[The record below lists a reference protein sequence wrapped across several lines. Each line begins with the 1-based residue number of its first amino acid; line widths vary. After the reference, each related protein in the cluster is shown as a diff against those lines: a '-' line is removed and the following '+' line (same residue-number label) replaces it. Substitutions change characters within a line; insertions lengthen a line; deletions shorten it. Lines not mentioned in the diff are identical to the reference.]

1 MKSIY
6 KITPTQPIPFV
17 SYPPNFTSMKKWMAL
32 LWAFAICFTAAAQ
45 SDGYKTPPQVLA
57 DLLLA
62 PPTPG
67 TSINDA
73 GTVLLLSDRS
83 SYPTVEDLAQP
94 ELRIAGL
101 RLNPNNYGQSRASY
115 TTNYRLQNLATNQ
128 IVQVKGL
135 PANLKA
141 VGTTWNNSQTKIAF
155 AHYTKTGIDIYV
167 IDVATATAQK
177 VNKTAAN
184 FTMGNRLGWENDQT
198 LYYAT
203 ALKPASAAP
212 PRPLAPTGPV
222 VQQNLGKTA
231 ASRTFQDLIKNSYDE
246 QLFAF
251 YATAQM
257 VRNTNGTETKI
268 GAPAIF
274 GSFDFSPDGNYI
286 YAEKYNQPFSYLVP
300 ANGFAATHYI
310 ADKNGKQVKLLA
322 NNPSYETAPIGYDNV
337 QDVPSG
343 FEWHPSKPA
352 TIIYSQPLDSGIYKK
367 RNDYHDAVY
376 SLEAP
381 FAGQPKELFKTSYRF
396 NNIDFGNE
404 TINLVAEVLQAKQK
418 VKISIWNEQ
427 SNSYTLLSERSL
439 NDAYNNPGSPVKHKN
454 KYGNS
459 VIQFVDG
466 GRAMLLTGQGASAKG
481 DLPFLNKY
489 NFDSKETKT
498 IWRCEEPYYETVL
511 KVLDANKDKFVTS
524 KQSLAEPANLYIR
537 QNGTAS
543 KITDFKDPQP
553 AMRKVKK
560 EKIFYKRNDGVDL
573 TATVYYPENFTPGV
587 DKPLPIFMWAY
598 PREFKSNADAAQ
610 VRGSQ
615 YNFTTVGWGSP
626 VFLAANGYCVMD
638 NTEFPIVGEGD
649 KEPNDNFIEQLV
661 ANAQAALNK
670 IHELKIGDTA
680 RAAVGGHSYGAF
692 MTANL
697 LAHSRLFKAGIAR
710 SGAYNRTLT
719 PFGFQNEQRTYWQA
733 PDVYN
738 KMSPFSHANKIK
750 DALLL
755 IHGEAD
761 NNPGTFPIQSERLYN
776 AIKGH
781 GGTVRYVQLPYES
794 HSYAAKENLLH
805 MLWEMNSWLDKYL
818 KK

>member
-1 MKSIY
+1 MNIK
-6 KITPTQPIPFV
+6 
-17 SYPPNFTSMKKWMAL
+17 NFHCYHYSTSNLPKQMKKWL
-32 LWAFAICFTAAAQ
+32 IGCCAIVWSLTTLAQ
-45 SDGYKTPPQVLA
+45 ADIYKTPPKVMA
-57 DLLLA
+57 DILLA
-62 PPTPG
+62 APTPG

-73 GTVLLLSDRS
+73 GTLMLLSDRS
-83 SYPTVEDLAQP
+83 SYPTIEDLAQP
-94 ELRIAGL
+94 ELRLAGL
-101 RLNPNNYGQSRASY
+101 RINPNNFGQSRISY
-115 TTNYRLQNLATNQ
+115 TTNYRLQNLQTKK
-128 IVQVKGL
+128 ITPVKGL
-135 PANLKA
+135 PPNLKA
-141 VGTTWNNSQTKIAF
+141 VGTSWNNNQTKIAF
-155 AHYTKTGIDIYV
+155 AHYSTTAIDIYV
-167 IDVATATAQK
+167 IDVATAMARK
-177 VNKTAAN
+177 VNKQPAN
-184 FTMGNRLGWENDQT
+184 FVMGNQLGWENNNT

-203 ALKPASAAP
+203 TLQPATKAPAKPT
-212 PRPLAPTGPV
+212 APTGPV
-222 VQQNLGKTA
+222 VQENIGKTA
-231 ASRTFQDLIKNSYDE
+231 ASRTYQDLIKNNFDE

-257 VRNTNGTETKI
+257 VRNSNGIETKI
-268 GAPAIF
+268 GKSGIY

-286 YAEKYNQPFSYLVP
+286 YISQYQAPFSYLVP
-300 ANGFAATHYI
+300 VNGFAAQHTI
-310 ADKNGKQVKLLA
+310 ADKTGKQIKLLA
-322 NNPSYETAPIGYDNV
+322 NNPSAETAPIGYDNV
-337 QDVPSG
+337 QYLPDNYQ
-343 FEWHPSKPA
+343 WHANEPA
-352 TIIYSQPLDSGIYKK
+352 TLLFSLPLDSGIYKNK
-367 RNDYHDAVY
+367 TDYHDAVY
-376 SLEAP
+376 KLTAP
-381 FAGQPKELFKTSYRF
+381 FTDAPKEILKTTLRYGG
-396 NNIDFGNE
+396 ITFGNE
-404 TINLVAEVLQAKQK
+404 NINLVSEYTQAKQILK
-418 VKISIWNEQ
+418 TFLWNEKD
-427 SNSYTLLSERSL
+427 NSYTLMSERSA
-439 NDAYNNPGSPVKHKN
+439 NDAYSNPGSPVMHKN

-459 VIQFVDG
+459 VINFIDNGQ
-466 GRAMLLTGQGASAKG
+466 AMLLSGQGASAKG

-489 NFDSKETKT
+489 KFAEKTTETL
-498 IWRCEEPYYETVL
+498 WRCEAPYYETVV
-511 KVLDANKDKFVTS
+511 KVLDADNVTFVTS
-524 KQSLAEPANLYIR
+524 RQSQTDAPNLFIR
-537 QNGTAS
+537 QKGTS
-543 KITDFKDPQP
+543 TKITDFTDPQP

-573 TATVYYPENFTPGV
+573 TATVYYPENFNPGT
-587 DKPLPIFMWAY
+587 DKPLPIVMWAY

-615 YNFTTVGWGSP
+615 YNFTTVSWASP
-626 VFLAANGYCVMD
+626 AFFAANGYCVMD

-661 ANAQAALNK
+661 ANAQAALLK
-670 IHELKIGDTA
+670 IHELKIGDTS

-719 PFGFQNEQRTYWQA
+719 PFGFQAEQRTYWQA

-776 AIKGH
+776 AVKGH

-805 MLWEMNSWLDKYL
+805 MLWEMDNWLTKFL

>member
-1 MKSIY
+1 
-6 KITPTQPIPFV
+6 
-17 SYPPNFTSMKKWMAL
+17 MKKWIVFCWAIACAL
-32 LWAFAICFTAAAQ
+32 PIAAQ
-45 SDGYKTPPQVLA
+45 DGYKTPPQILA

-73 GTVLLLSDRS
+73 GTVMLLSERS
-83 SYPTVEDLAQP
+83 SYPSVEDLAQP

-101 RLNPNNYGQSRASY
+101 RINPNNFGQSRASY
-115 TTNYRLQNLATNQ
+115 TTNYKLQNLANNQ
-128 IVQVKGL
+128 VTQVKGL
-135 PANLKA
+135 PANMKA
-141 VGTTWNNSQTKIAF
+141 VATSWNNSQTKIAF
-155 AHYTKTGIDIYV
+155 ANYTANAIEAYV
-167 IDVATATAQK
+167 IDVATATAK
-177 VNKTAAN
+177 KINKAPLN
-184 FTMGNRLGWENDQT
+184 GTMGNSLIWENDNT
-198 LYYAT
+198 LVYAT
-203 ALKPASAAP
+203 ALKSASAAP
-212 PRPLAPTGPV
+212 HRPLAPTGPV
-222 VQQNLGKTA
+222 VQENLGKTA
-231 ASRTFQDLIKNSYDE
+231 ASRTYQDLIKNSYDE
-246 QLFAF
+246 ALFAF

-257 VRNTNGTETKI
+257 VRNTNGVETKI
-268 GAPAIF
+268 GSPDIF
-274 GSFDFSPDGNYI
+274 GNFDFSPDGNYI
-286 YAEKYNQPFSYLVP
+286 YIQKFNAPFSYLVP
-300 ANGFAATHYI
+300 VNDFSATHYI

-322 NNPSYETAPIGYDNV
+322 NNPSGETAPIGYDNV
-337 QDVPSG
+337 QNMPDNYQ
-343 FEWHPSKPA
+343 WHASKPA
-352 TIIYSQPLDSGIYKK
+352 TILFSQPLDSGIYKK
-367 RNDYHDAVY
+367 RNDYHDVVY
-376 SLEAP
+376 SMEAP
-381 FAGQPKELFKTSYRF
+381 FGGEPKELFKTGYRIGGI
-396 NNIDFGNE
+396 NFGNE
-404 TINLVAEVLQAKQK
+404 NINLVTEFMQAKQK
-418 VKISIWNEQ
+418 IKTSIWNEKE
-427 SNSYTLLSERSL
+427 NTYTLLNERSM
-439 NDAYNNPGSPVKHKN
+439 NDAYSNPGSPVTAKN
-454 KYGNS
+454 KYGNN
-459 VIQFVDG
+459 VICFVDG
-466 GRAMLLTGQGASAKG
+466 GKAMLLTGQGASAKG

-489 NFDSKETKT
+489 AFETKQT
-498 IWRCEEPYYETVL
+498 TTLWRCEEPYYETVV
-511 KVLDANKDKFVTS
+511 KVLDADKAKFVTS
-524 KQSLAEPANLYIR
+524 KQSVTEPANIYI
-537 QNGTAS
+537 QENGKAT
-543 KITDFKDPQP
+543 KITAFTDPQP
-553 AMRKVKK
+553 ALRKIKK

-573 TATVYYPENFTPGV
+573 TATVYYPENFRPGV

-615 YNFTTVGWGSP
+615 YNFTTVSWGSP

-638 NTEFPIVGEGD
+638 NAEFPIVGEGD
-649 KEPNDNFIEQLV
+649 KEPNDNFIEQLL

-670 IHELKIGDTA
+670 IHELKIGDTS

-697 LAHSRLFKAGIAR
+697 LANSRLFKAGIAR

-738 KMSPFSHANKIK
+738 KMSPFSHANTIK

-794 HSYAAKENLLH
+794 HSYASKENLLH